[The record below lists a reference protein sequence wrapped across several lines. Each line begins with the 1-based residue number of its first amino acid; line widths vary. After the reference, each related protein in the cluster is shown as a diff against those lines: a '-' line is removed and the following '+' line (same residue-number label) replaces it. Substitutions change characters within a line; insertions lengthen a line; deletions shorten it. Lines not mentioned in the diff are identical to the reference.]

1 MKITRI
7 RANEID
13 ASLARRWTE
22 LQAADPELGSPY
34 FSVEY
39 TQAVARAGRSV
50 FVGLVE
56 AEGQLCGIFPFEQVS
71 RTVIGPVGG
80 RLSDCHGAL
89 LQKGLELSA
98 TDLVRGCGYQI
109 WDFDHVPAGQ
119 RLFEPYTKLTDQ
131 SPIMELQ
138 QGYAGYLE
146 QRKAAGAQ
154 RVSQMLRKARKF
166 EREVGPLRFEANTR
180 DPRVFKQV
188 VEWKREQC
196 LRTGVPDFLSWGWPT
211 DLLEQ
216 VAAVDTPAFAGK
228 LSVLWHE
235 DTILA
240 AHFGMRS
247 SRVWHWWFPGYNDA
261 YSEFSPGG
269 ILLLRVAETAAA
281 DGMHYVDLGKG
292 DDAYKRSFATG
303 SLGLLEGSVLVPSL
317 RSTWRKLS
325 TSSKAFLRESPVLA
339 PVRAGY
345 RQVRDRISHREWVE
359 VRS

>member
-7 RANEID
+7 RASEID
-13 ASLARRWTE
+13 SSLIQQWND
-22 LQAADPELGSPY
+22 LQAADPELASPY

-39 TQAVARAGRSV
+39 TQAVARSGRNV
-50 FVGLVE
+50 FVGVIE
-56 AEGQLCGIFPFEQVS
+56 ADGVVCGIFPFEQVS
-71 RTVIGPVGG
+71 RTVMGAVGG

-89 LQKGLELSA
+89 LRPGLALSA
-98 TDLVRGCGYQI
+98 CDLVRGCGYQI

-119 RLFEPYTKLTDQ
+119 HLFEPHSKATDQ

-138 QGYAGYLE
+138 HGYAGYLE

-166 EREVGPLRFEANTR
+166 EREVGPMRFEANTR
-180 DPRVFKQV
+180 DPRVFRQV

-211 DLLEQ
+211 DILEQ
-216 VAAVDTPAFAGK
+216 ISAVDAPAFAGQ

-240 AHFGMRS
+240 AHFGMRN

-261 YSEFSPGG
+261 FSEFSPGG
-269 ILLLRVAETAAA
+269 ILLLRVAETAATA
-281 DGMHYVDLGKG
+281 GMQYVDLGKG

-317 RSTWRKLS
+317 RSTLRRLS
-325 TSSKAFLRESPVLA
+325 SSSKTFLRESPVLA
-339 PVRAGY
+339 PARAKL
-345 RQVRDRISHREWVE
+345 RQVRDRLSHRELVD
-359 VRS
+359 VRT